1 MKKFL
6 IMKNNSALFAHSLTF
21 EINISV
27 ILHLTAIFV
36 NLHKITQSLC
46 RINNKMKGCLL
57 RLITKTLNNMAEI
70 VFIVDA
76 RQEYILTSFFIL
88 IFNL

>member
-21 EINISV
+21 EIHISV

-46 RINNKMKGCLL
+46 RDCNRINNKMKGCLL
-57 RLITKTLNNMAEI
+57 SLITKTLNNMAEI
-70 VFIVDA
+70 VFIVAYDIMIMI
-76 RQEYILTSFFIL
+76 YSCLCT
-88 IFNL
+88 